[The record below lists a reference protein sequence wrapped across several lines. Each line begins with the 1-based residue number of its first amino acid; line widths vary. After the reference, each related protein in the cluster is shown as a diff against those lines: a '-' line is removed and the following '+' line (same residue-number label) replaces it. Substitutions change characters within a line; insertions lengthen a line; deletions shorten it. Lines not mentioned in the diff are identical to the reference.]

1 MSQQARPLLLIV
13 LWQKFTSSGPK
24 QTLESIRN
32 IQPTLTTDFLHSPTG
47 PDTHD
52 IIKLEE
58 NGPLKHEDSDSVTVP
73 DEDGFSVHSSGLDSA
88 DSDDET
94 DLSEEMYPYYDTYV
108 YIYEILFVSELE
120 KITMQH

>member
-1 MSQQARPLLLIV
+1 M
-13 LWQKFTSSGPK
+13 TSHLRDVK
-24 QTLESIRN
+24 RSIRN
-32 IQPTLTTDFLHSPTG
+32 VQPTLTTDFSHSPTG
-47 PDTHD
+47 PHTHD

-88 DSDDET
+88 DSDDEA

>member
-1 MSQQARPLLLIV
+1 M
-13 LWQKFTSSGPK
+13 
-24 QTLESIRN
+24 
-32 IQPTLTTDFLHSPTG
+32 HSPTG

-120 KITMQH
+120 KITAALNIHHYIILMVNSSNIVQLLCVK